1 MIVKE
6 KREKIPAKHAQ
17 VYYSQ
22 TINNKMLARNASL
35 PMSNQG
41 STQNIEAYRAS
52 LAKDADANLLDS
64 KKSQEISEI
73 RKIVNFISFFMTYDF
88 VSGKAAVKE
97 LRNLIK
103 KLTKLPEFAA
113 PILSGR
119 RTVQEVAEKYGW
131 GLVTEKLLRDI
142 KEKRIDDN
150 SIETISNMLLKAKSD
165 VKKSKTVKRI

>member
-1 MIVKE
+1 
-6 KREKIPAKHAQ
+6 
-17 VYYSQ
+17 
-22 TINNKMLARNASL
+22 
-35 PMSNQG
+35 
-41 STQNIEAYRAS
+41 
-52 LAKDADANLLDS
+52 
-64 KKSQEISEI
+64 
-73 RKIVNFISFFMTYDF
+73 MTYDF